1 MIPEF
6 GMECKLKAAQ
16 ITNYRKKPNTM
27 KGSYNKQV
35 HNQLLQIKSDREGL
49 GGKLCKIM
57 NKNQKHKTT

>member
-1 MIPEF
+1 LIPEF

-49 GGKLCKIM
+49 GGK
-57 NKNQKHKTT
+57 